1 MFRTPVRFSAIP
13 HSPTGQQQQL
23 SIDTPYSLL
32 RMIYRSIDITVKS
45 RHAKRFL
52 KKRTVDSWRAH
63 REEAD
68 PDRQRFV
75 LERAGSFLQMLHT
88 PKSPQPGMPVVFQ
101 LSRIQAEKEK
111 EESRAALA
119 KSAKDRKSK

>member
-1 MFRTPVRFSAIP
+1 MRFSTVP

-63 REEAD
+63 REETD

-101 LSRIQAEKEK
+101 LSRVQAEKDK
-111 EESRAALA
+111 EENRAALA